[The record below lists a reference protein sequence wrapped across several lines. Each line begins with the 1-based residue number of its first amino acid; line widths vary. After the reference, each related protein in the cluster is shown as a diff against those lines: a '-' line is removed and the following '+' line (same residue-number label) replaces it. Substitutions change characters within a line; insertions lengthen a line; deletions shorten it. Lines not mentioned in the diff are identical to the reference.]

1 VWELAHQKPGQQ
13 KTADPNQEAAVKR
26 GEIFVQ
32 RIFPRCTSKGTRP
45 SATVGFLRPRLA
57 ALVAQCVPDAVMTKT
72 RSSDARNGRLCHKRQ
87 SNNSP
92 KVICSKKLMGNE
104 LCSMMICQIS
114 PLGWKKVS

>member
-1 VWELAHQKPGQQ
+1 MWELAHQKPGQQ

-57 ALVAQCVPDAVMTKT
+57 ALVNQCVPD
-72 RSSDARNGRLCHKRQ
+72 
-87 SNNSP
+87 
-92 KVICSKKLMGNE
+92 
-104 LCSMMICQIS
+104 
-114 PLGWKKVS
+114 VSRKPNRTPGAAQRDFVS